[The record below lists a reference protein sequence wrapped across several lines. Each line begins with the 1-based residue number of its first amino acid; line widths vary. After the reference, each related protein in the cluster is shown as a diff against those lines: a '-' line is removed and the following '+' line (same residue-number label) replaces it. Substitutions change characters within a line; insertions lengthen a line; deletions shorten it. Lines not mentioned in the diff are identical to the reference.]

1 MTEGSVT
8 TEELIAG
15 VAGFL
20 FVLSEVLSYSK
31 CCRENGI
38 LELLMSLRTCMVVH
52 EEESTGSGDG
62 DPAASAV

>member
-1 MTEGSVT
+1 MPEGSVT

-38 LELLMSLRTCMVVH
+38 LELLISLRTCVKN
-52 EEESTGSGDG
+52 ESTGDNDE
-62 DPAASAV
+62 DPATVSV

>member
-15 VAGFL
+15 VSCFL

-38 LELLMSLRTCMVVH
+38 LELLLSLRTCVNR
-52 EEESTGSGDG
+52 EPTDDADS
-62 DPAASAV
+62 DPATVPV